1 VVKVY
6 QKTEGEDVIVIEVLA
21 AGILPILT
29 VVVLAEAVGRIFE
42 WRDSRRLNRNRR

>member
-1 VVKVY
+1 M
-6 QKTEGEDVIVIEVLA
+6 IVIEVLA

-42 WRDSRRLNRNRR
+42 WRDSRRLNSMTNLEEGERNEHN